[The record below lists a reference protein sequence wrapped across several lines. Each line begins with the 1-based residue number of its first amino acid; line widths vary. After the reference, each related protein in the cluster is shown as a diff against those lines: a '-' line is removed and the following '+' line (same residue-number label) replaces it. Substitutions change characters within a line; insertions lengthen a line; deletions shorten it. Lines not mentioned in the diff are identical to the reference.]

1 MEPVDIL
8 LPPDFHKSGQTKT
21 RDQAIADADWLGG
34 FHLWIIN
41 TKPELGLLFQIR
53 SNNKATFP
61 GKLDVS
67 AAGHYLAGETVED
80 GLREVREEIGKNY
93 AFADLTYLGKK
104 VFVGFDQQTRKLQT
118 VCDVF
123 FLVDNS
129 PLKSYQLQEA
139 EVQGLVIV
147 PVSDLLKVFKDP
159 KHTFAADSINLQGS
173 LSRRKINRA
182 DFIENWDNYQYKIA
196 LLTERFIRGEA
207 DLFY

>member
-21 RDQAIADADWLGG
+21 RNQAITDADWLGG
-34 FHLWIIN
+34 FHLWVIN
-41 TKPELGLLFQIR
+41 TEPQLGLIFQIR
-53 SNNKATFP
+53 SHNKATFP

-67 AAGHYLAGETVED
+67 AAGHYQAGETVKD

-93 AFADLTYLGKK
+93 SFEDLTYLGKK
-104 VFVGFDQQTRKLQT
+104 VFVGFDQEKRKLQT

-159 KHTFAADSINLQGS
+159 HYTFTADSIALSGES
-173 LSRRKINRA
+173 SRRVIKRE
-182 DFIENWDNYQYKIA
+182 DFIENWDNYQYKIG
-196 LLTERFIRGEA
+196 LLTERFIRGEG